1 MEGSIKWKD
10 PNFTVFKETVN
21 ALNALDAAR
30 MNIDTEGFEMLSLCS
45 PYTRHIANA
54 FESIIELAAV
64 SLGFTRRNNPDGV
77 KYVKGCPLNNDYCE
91 MSKTDFIDM
100 IYRSRYDQRR
110 CNNIKRRIGQSL
122 QLTGSLQHGHFP
134 ANKNSQSNRWCQ

>member
-10 PNFTVFKETVN
+10 PNFTVFIETVN
-21 ALNALDAAR
+21 ALNALDAAK
-30 MNIDTEGFEMLSLCS
+30 MNTDTEGFEMLSLCS

-54 FESIIELAAV
+54 FESIIELASV

-100 IYRSRYDQRR
+100 IYRSRYDTVMLHAIYNAFVNRMSNDIALIAR
-110 CNNIKRRIGQSL
+110 HFKFSL
-122 QLTGSLQHGHFP
+122 
-134 ANKNSQSNRWCQ
+134 